1 MAKAITIDAPVREV
15 TVMEDRAQITR
26 KAKVVL
32 PPGQH
37 AILATNTSPLIVDR
51 TVRGFLRGPS
61 AKILDVKV
69 TREATVRATRPD
81 EEAELRAELKN
92 RKAAYLAQYH
102 RFRATDAQRSVVT
115 RAISDFLAT
124 IAVESGRGIDGADH
138 WPHALSE
145 LQEQLSRLDLE
156 LHDASAKQTDTA
168 EEIGRIEERRWHA
181 AQPTSAYWGN
191 LHATVEVQTEGEYE
205 LGWTYLIPCALWRPS
220 HQAVLRKGESE
231 VNWKLFGTIWQRT
244 GERWDNATLTFSTA
258 RPTLGA
264 NLPVLGDDE
273 LELRP
278 KTDEE
283 KAVIQVQSRDES
295 ISATSTAG
303 SDVQIQAVPGVDDG
317 GETQNI
323 TLKTPISIPS
333 DGQAHLVELDSFDA
347 ECDTELTC
355 APELLPHVFLKS
367 EQVNNSKKPLL
378 AGPVRLVRNGGFV
391 GRSRVPYVAPG
402 ERYSMGWG
410 SEDHLEVSRQRGT
423 SKEEVALGRK
433 IRHTDWCHIYLSNTS
448 DTPQKVTV
456 TERIPVSE
464 IEEVKVTLLERK
476 VRPLAEPDD
485 NGHVKWNVTVP
496 AAGHEELHLA
506 YEVETSKKIA
516 WRP

>member
-1 MAKAITIDAPVREV
+1 MAKAITVDAPVRDV

-26 KAKVVL
+26 KGTVFL
-32 PPGQH
+32 HPGQH
-37 AILATNTSPLIVDR
+37 TLVATNTSPLIVNR
-51 TVRGFLRGPS
+51 TVRGSLRGPS
-61 AKILDVKV
+61 ARILDVKV

-81 EEAELRAELKN
+81 EEAELRSELKT
-92 RKAAYLAQYH
+92 RKAAYLAQHH

-138 WPHALSE
+138 WPQALRE
-145 LQEQLSRLDLE
+145 LQEQLSRLDVE
-156 LHDASAKQTDTA
+156 LHDAAARQTDTA
-168 EEIGRIEERRWHA
+168 EEIGRLEERRWHA

-191 LHATVEVQTEGEYE
+191 LHATVDVETDGEYE
-205 LGWTYLIPCALWRPS
+205 IGWTYLIPCALWRPS
-220 HQAVLRKGESE
+220 HQAVLSKDKSE
-231 VNWKLFGTIWQRT
+231 VTWKLFGTIWQRT

-264 NLPVLGDDE
+264 HLPLLADDE

-283 KAVIQVQSRDES
+283 RAVIEVQSRDES

-323 TLKTPISIPS
+323 TLRTPVSIPS
-333 DGQAHLVELDSFDA
+333 DGQAHLVELDSFSA
-347 ECDTELTC
+347 ECTTELAC

-367 EQVNNSKKPLL
+367 DQPNNSRKPLL

-391 GRSRVPYVAPG
+391 GRSRVAYVAPG
-402 ERYSMGWG
+402 ERFSIGWG
-410 SEDHLEVSRQRGT
+410 SEDHLEVSRRRGT
-423 SKEEVALGRK
+423 SKEEVALGRRT
-433 IRHTDWCHIYLSNTS
+433 RHTDWCHIYLSNTS
-448 DTPQKVTV
+448 DTAQQVKV

-464 IEEVKVTLLERK
+464 IEEVKVNLLERK
-476 VRPLAEPDD
+476 VRPAAEPDE
-485 NGHVKWNVTVP
+485 NGHVNWNVVVP
-496 AAGHEELHLA
+496 AGGHKELHLA
-506 YEVETSKKIA
+506 CEVETSKKIA